1 MMSGEPKIS
10 PPNRHWVAL
19 YTFVILLPLVYL
31 IPPWVMAYVTD
42 NHGLV
47 TVVSVAIIVP
57 IVSYLALPNCLK
69 AHHRIV
75 NKK

>member
-1 MMSGEPKIS
+1 MSGEQKSS

-31 IPPWVMAYVTD
+31 IPPWVMTYVTEH
-42 NHGLV
+42 HGLV
-47 TVVSVAIIVP
+47 TVLSVAIIVP

-75 NKK
+75 NRK